1 MNKFCYISRQNLY
14 SMNISID
21 KRKTN
26 IIYVDKENNHI
37 ANDDEVLKLV
47 NNCNNDANSNNI
59 NIDTYVNIIAGYNN
73 LSTIEVDVL
82 KYLLYNS
89 KDNGLKDICDN
100 VSKVVNKS
108 SITIKR
114 AVYSLKAKGLVY
126 INAANCVII
135 SNTISTSV
143 SKINNAKFIVIELNT
158 KNTSNIVSIY

>member
-1 MNKFCYISRQNLY
+1 MNNFCYISRQNLY

-47 NNCNNDANSNNI
+47 NNCNNDSDSNNV
-59 NIDTYVNIIAGYNN
+59 NIDAYVNIIAGYNN
-73 LSTIEVDVL
+73 LSVIEVDVL

-89 KDNGLKDICDN
+89 KDNALKDVCDN
-100 VSKVVNKS
+100 ISKVVNKS
-108 SITIKR
+108 GITIKR
-114 AVYSLKAKGLVY
+114 AVYSLKDKGLVY
-126 INAANCVII
+126 INAANYVVV
-135 SNTISTSV
+135 SNTINASV

-158 KNTSNIVSIY
+158 KDTSNIVSIY

>member
-1 MNKFCYISRQNLY
+1 
-14 SMNISID
+14 MNISID

-37 ANDDEVLKLV
+37 ANDGEVLKLI
-47 NNCNNDANSNNI
+47 NNCNNDTDSNNI

-100 VSKVVNKS
+100 ISKVINKS
-108 SITIKR
+108 GITIKR
-114 AVYSLKAKGLVY
+114 AVYSLKSKGLVY
-126 INAANCVII
+126 INATNCVVV
-135 SNTISTSV
+135 SNTINASV

-158 KNTSNIVSIY
+158 KDTSNIVSIY

>member
-1 MNKFCYISRQNLY
+1 
-14 SMNISID
+14 MNISID

-47 NNCNNDANSNNI
+47 NNCNNDTNSNNI

-89 KDNGLKDICDN
+89 KDNSLKDVCDN
-100 VSKVVNKS
+100 VSKVINKS
-108 SITIKR
+108 GITIKR
-114 AVYSLKAKGLVY
+114 AVYSLKSKGLVY
-126 INAANCVII
+126 INATNCVVI
-135 SNTISTSV
+135 SNTINTSV

-158 KNTSNIVSIY
+158 KDTSNIVSIYYILVLLW

>member
-1 MNKFCYISRQNLY
+1 MNNFCYISRQNLY

-26 IIYVDKENNHI
+26 IIYVDKENSHI

-82 KYLLYNS
+82 KYLLYDS
-89 KDNGLKDICDN
+89 KDNCLKDICDS

-108 SITIKR
+108 GISIKR
-114 AVYSLKAKGLVY
+114 AVYSLKAKGLLY
-126 INAANCVII
+126 INAANCVVV
-135 SNTISTSV
+135 SNTISASV

-158 KNTSNIVSIY
+158 KDTSNIVSIY

>member
-1 MNKFCYISRQNLY
+1 
-14 SMNISID
+14 MNISID

-47 NNCNNDANSNNI
+47 NNCNNDVDSNNI

-82 KYLLYNS
+82 KYLLYDS
-89 KDNGLKDICDN
+89 KDNGLKDVCDN
-100 VSKVVNKS
+100 ISKVVNKS
-108 SITIKR
+108 GITIKR

-126 INAANCVII
+126 INAANCVVV
-135 SNTISTSV
+135 SNTISASV

-158 KNTSNIVSIY
+158 KDTSNIVSIY

>member
-1 MNKFCYISRQNLY
+1 MNNFCYISRQNLY

-26 IIYVDKENNHI
+26 IIYVDKENSHI

-47 NNCNNDANSNNI
+47 NNCNNDADSNNI

-82 KYLLYNS
+82 KYLLYES
-89 KDNGLKDICDN
+89 KDNSLKDVCDN

-108 SITIKR
+108 GITIKR
-114 AVYSLKAKGLVY
+114 AVYSLKSKGLVY
-126 INAANCVII
+126 INAANCVVVSNAI
-135 SNTISTSV
+135 SASV

-158 KNTSNIVSIY
+158 KDTSNIVSIY

>member
-1 MNKFCYISRQNLY
+1 MNNFCYISRQNLY

-47 NNCNNDANSNNI
+47 NNCNNDTDSNNI
-59 NIDTYVNIIAGYNN
+59 NIDAYVNIIAGYNN

-114 AVYSLKAKGLVY
+114 AVYSLKAKSLVY
-126 INAANCVII
+126 INAANCVVV
-135 SNTISTSV
+135 SNTISASV

-158 KNTSNIVSIY
+158 KDTSNIVSIY

>member
-47 NNCNNDANSNNI
+47 NNCNNDTNSNNI

-89 KDNGLKDICDN
+89 KDNSLKDVCDN
-100 VSKVVNKS
+100 VSKVINKS
-108 SITIKR
+108 GITIKR
-114 AVYSLKAKGLVY
+114 AVYSLKSKGLVY
-126 INAANCVII
+126 INATNCVVI
-135 SNTISTSV
+135 SNTINTSV

-158 KNTSNIVSIY
+158 KDTSNIVSIY

>member
-1 MNKFCYISRQNLY
+1 MNNFCYISRQNLY

-47 NNCNNDANSNNI
+47 NNCNNDVDSNNI

-82 KYLLYNS
+82 KYLLYDS
-89 KDNGLKDICDN
+89 KDNGLKDVCDN
-100 VSKVVNKS
+100 ISKVVNKS
-108 SITIKR
+108 GITIKR

-126 INAANCVII
+126 INAANCVVV
-135 SNTISTSV
+135 SNTISASV

-158 KNTSNIVSIY
+158 KDTSNIVSIY

>member
-1 MNKFCYISRQNLY
+1 
-14 SMNISID
+14 MNISID

-47 NNCNNDANSNNI
+47 NNCNNDADSNNI

-73 LSTIEVDVL
+73 LSTIEVDAL

-89 KDNGLKDICDN
+89 KGNGLKDICDN
-100 VSKVVNKS
+100 ISKVINKS
-108 SITIKR
+108 GITIKR
-114 AVYSLKAKGLVY
+114 AIYSLKAKGLVY
-126 INAANCVII
+126 INAANCVVV
-135 SNTISTSV
+135 SNTISASV

>member
-1 MNKFCYISRQNLY
+1 
-14 SMNISID
+14 MNISID

-89 KDNGLKDICDN
+89 KDNALKDVCDN
-100 VSKVVNKS
+100 VSKTVNKS
-108 SITIKR
+108 GITIKR
-114 AVYSLKAKGLVY
+114 AVYSLKDKGLVY
-126 INAANCVII
+126 INAANCVIV
-135 SNTISTSV
+135 SNTISASV
-143 SKINNAKFIVIELNT
+143 SKINSAKFIVIELNT
-158 KNTSNIVSIY
+158 KDTSNIVSI

>member
-1 MNKFCYISRQNLY
+1 
-14 SMNISID
+14 MNISID

-47 NNCNNDANSNNI
+47 NNCNNDTNSNNI

-89 KDNGLKDICDN
+89 KDNSLKDVCDN
-100 VSKVVNKS
+100 VSKVINKS
-108 SITIKR
+108 GITIKR
-114 AVYSLKAKGLVY
+114 AVYSLKSKGLVY
-126 INAANCVII
+126 INATNCVVI
-135 SNTISTSV
+135 SNTINTSV

-158 KNTSNIVSIY
+158 KDTSNIVSIY

>member
-1 MNKFCYISRQNLY
+1 MNNFCYISRQNLY

-26 IIYVDKENNHI
+26 IIYVDKENSHI

-47 NNCNNDANSNNI
+47 NNCNNDADSNNI
-59 NIDTYVNIIAGYNN
+59 NINTYVNIIAGYNN

-89 KDNGLKDICDN
+89 KDNGLKDVCDN
-100 VSKVVNKS
+100 ISKVVNKS
-108 SITIKR
+108 GITIKR

-126 INAANCVII
+126 INAANCVVV
-135 SNTISTSV
+135 SNTISASV

-158 KNTSNIVSIY
+158 KDTSNIVSIY